1 MTGYRGNMRV
11 LTSVVLCFFLL
22 AVPASAETWP
32 ARAVRIVVPFAAGGP
47 ADTLARVLA
56 DKLSAAWGQPVVI
69 ENRGGAGGNIG
80 AELAARAAPD
90 GYTLLI
96 NPSNHVINASLYAKL
111 PFDPIAD
118 FTPLS
123 EIASYMLV
131 LVVHPSVPA
140 ATLKEFVA
148 YARAQPK
155 GLTVANASAGSP
167 THLTAALF
175 AKVAGINVVH
185 VSYRGAAPANT
196 DLLGGQVP
204 AMFDN
209 PMNALP
215 HVRAGA
221 LRALAVTG
229 EARLALLPQVPT
241 VAEEGYPG
249 FASGTWYGL
258 FAPAR
263 LPRALAE
270 KISRDAIAG
279 MRAPDV
285 QQKLKAQGFD
295 VIASDTETFAA
306 HLRTEL
312 IKWAAVVE
320 AAGLKASDQ

>member
-1 MTGYRGNMRV
+1 MRV
-11 LTSVVLCFFLL
+11 LTSLFLCILL
-22 AVPASAETWP
+22 LTLPASADTWP
-32 ARAVRIVVPFAAGGP
+32 ARAVRIVVPFVAGGP

-69 ENRGGAGGNIG
+69 ENRGGGGGNIG

-140 ATLKEFVA
+140 TTLKEFVA

-155 GLTVANASAGSP
+155 GLTLANASAGSP

-175 AKVAGINVVH
+175 AQVAGLNVVH
-185 VSYRGAAPANT
+185 VSYRGAAPANA

-215 HVRAGA
+215 HVNASA

-229 EARLALLPQVPT
+229 EARLALLPDVPT
-241 VAEEGYPG
+241 VAEQGYPG

-263 LPRALAE
+263 LPPELAD
-270 KISRDAIAG
+270 KISRDAIAALRSP
-279 MRAPDV
+279 MAPRGAPARGRD
-285 QQKLKAQGFD
+285 
-295 VIASDTETFAA
+295 
-306 HLRTEL
+306 
-312 IKWAAVVE
+312 
-320 AAGLKASDQ
+320 